1 MVKYIYD
8 AKTNAFYPYSN
19 KVNYLAAG
27 LWPETGVDF
36 EEDGFAGWQADAAPA
51 GKIRIAGADGM
62 PSWADIPPPTHEEL
76 VASANTEKQK
86 RIDQANDYMNSKQW
100 PGKAAMG
107 RLSDAEKAQYNLWLD
122 YLDELETVDTSTA
135 PDITW
140 PDQPAE

>member
-62 PSWADIPPPTHEEL
+62 PSWADIPLLTHEQL
-76 VASANTEKQK
+76 VSAAEADKQK
-86 RIDQANDYMNSKQW
+86 RIDSANAYMNSKQW

-122 YLDELETVDTSTA
+122 YLDALETVDTSTA
-135 PDITW
+135 PDTTW
-140 PDQPAE
+140 PVQPA

>member
-62 PSWADIPPPTHEEL
+62 PSWADIPPPTHDEL
-76 VASANTEKQK
+76 VANANIDKQQ

-135 PDITW
+135 PDIKW
-140 PDQPAE
+140 PTPPAA

>member
-62 PSWADIPPPTHEEL
+62 PSWADIPPLTHEQL
-76 VASANTEKQK
+76 VSAAEADKQK
-86 RIDQANDYMNSKQW
+86 RIDSANAYMNSKQW
-100 PGKAAMG
+100 PGKSAMG

-122 YLDELETVDTSTA
+122 YLDALETVDTSTA
-135 PDITW
+135 PDTTW
-140 PDQPAE
+140 PVQPA